1 MRFINYFLRP
11 PILFAIFAGFF
22 LLRTI
27 LMPLAYDDY
36 AYAFIWDG
44 AHDGNLQMMMKG
56 SPEIETRRRIDS
68 FGDIFDS
75 MWSHY
80 FTWGGR
86 IFAHSLVQFFMWI
99 GKPAFDV
106 ANTIIFI
113 ALVLSIIKLSSAQM
127 KLSRN
132 VLLWIFF
139 SLFILSA
146 WSMTTMFWL
155 TGSCNYMWMSLVQ
168 LIFLIP
174 YVNALRLKN
183 SPQKFLPI
191 IPLGFM
197 AGWSNEAGALATIC
211 LTIFLISLCK
221 ARKIFRSWMTAGL
234 VAMIIGCA
242 FMMFSPGNLVR
253 MEFSH
258 PNFRYGLE
266 VFLDHLTTEFPRVVG
281 ANVLALIPMFIYFL
295 RRDFLGRLNT
305 NEILMLA
312 FAATNFL
319 VAVIMLFS
327 PEFTLRISITSMV
340 FALIASASA
349 ILELERRPIKFLS
362 EKILRGV
369 SAGLIAL
376 FIAYFVTLIYID
388 VQFFK
393 ATCQTEKFLQTH
405 KDIELIEL
413 QPVPISHRFEK
424 IHGDRVTRYYMAH
437 FGGIDTDKN
446 DCRNIITSQYYG
458 IKGIVAVNE

>member
-1 MRFINYFLRP
+1 MRYFLSP
-11 PILFAIFAGFF
+11 KILFAVFAGIFF
-22 LLRTI
+22 VRTI

-44 AHDGNLQMMMKG
+44 AHDGNLQMMMIG
-56 SPEIETRRRIDS
+56 SPEVETRERVDS

-106 ANTIIFI
+106 ANTLIFI
-113 ALVLSIIKLSSAQM
+113 ALVLSIIKLAAAQV

-168 LIFLIP
+168 LIFLVP
-174 YVNALRLKN
+174 YVNALRLN
-183 SPQKFLPI
+183 SSPQKFWLI
-191 IPLGFM
+191 IPLGLM

-211 LTIFLISLCK
+211 LTIFLMKLCK

-234 VAMIIGCA
+234 IAMAISCA

-258 PNFRYGLE
+258 PNFVYSLA

-281 ANVLALIPMFIYFL
+281 ANLIVLIPTLIYFL
-295 RRDFLGRLNT
+295 RRDFGRLNT
-305 NEILMLA
+305 TEILMLA
-312 FAATNFL
+312 FAATSFL
-319 VAVIMLFS
+319 VPVIMLFS
-327 PEFTLRISITSMV
+327 PEFTLRVSITSMV
-340 FALIASASA
+340 FALVASASA
-349 ILELERRPIKFLS
+349 LFELERRPIKILP

-369 SAGLIAL
+369 SASLIAV
-376 FIAYFVTLIYID
+376 FVAYCATLIYMD
-388 VQFFK
+388 VQFFR
-393 ATCQTEKFLQTH
+393 ATCQTEEFLQTH
-405 KDIELIEL
+405 KDVELIKL
-413 QPVPISHRFEK
+413 QPVPISHRFDR

-437 FGGIDTDKN
+437 FGGIDTNPK
-446 DCRNIITSQYYG
+446 DCRNVIAAQYYG
-458 IKGIVAVNE
+458 IKAIVAVE

>member
-1 MRFINYFLRP
+1 MRYLLRP
-11 PILFAIFAGFF
+11 TILFATFAGIFF
-22 LLRTI
+22 VRTI

-44 AHDGNLQMMMKG
+44 AHDGNLQMMMIG
-56 SPEIETRRRIDS
+56 SPEVETRERVAS

-106 ANTIIFI
+106 ANTLVFI
-113 ALVLSIIKLSSAQM
+113 ALVLSIIKLAAAQV

-168 LIFLIP
+168 LIFLVP
-174 YVNALRLKN
+174 YVNALRLN
-183 SPQKFLPI
+183 SSPQKFWLI
-191 IPLGFM
+191 IPLGLM

-211 LTIFLISLCK
+211 LTFLLMKLCK

-234 VAMIIGCA
+234 VAMAIACA

-258 PNFRYGLE
+258 PHFRYSLE

-281 ANVLALIPMFIYFL
+281 ANVIVLLPVMIYFL
-295 RRDFLGRLNT
+295 RRDFGRLSMT
-305 NEILMLA
+305 EILMLA
-312 FAATNFL
+312 FAATSFL
-319 VAVIMLFS
+319 VPVIMLFS
-327 PEFTLRISITSMV
+327 PEFTLRVSITSMV
-340 FALIASASA
+340 FALVASANA
-349 ILELERRPIKFLS
+349 LFELERRPIKILP

-369 SAGLIAL
+369 SASLIAV
-376 FIAYFVTLIYID
+376 FVAYCATLIYMD

-393 ATCQTEKFLQTH
+393 ATCQTEEFLQTH
-405 KDIELIEL
+405 KDVELIKL
-413 QPVPISHRFEK
+413 QPVPISHRFDR

-437 FGGIDTDKN
+437 FGGIDTNPK
-446 DCRNIITSQYYG
+446 DCRNVIAAQYYG
-458 IKGIVAVNE
+458 IKAIVAVND

>member
-1 MRFINYFLRP
+1 MRYFLRP
-11 PILFAIFAGFF
+11 QILFAIFAGFF
-22 LLRTI
+22 FIRTI

-44 AHDGNLQMMMKG
+44 EHDGNLQMMMIG
-56 SPEIETRRRIDS
+56 SPEVETRERVDS

-86 IFAHSLVQFFMWI
+86 IFAHSIVQFFMWI

-106 ANTIIFI
+106 ANTIVFI
-113 ALVLSIIKLSSAQM
+113 ALVLSIIKLAAAQI
-127 KLSRN
+127 KFSRN

-168 LIFLIP
+168 MLFLIP
-174 YVNALRLKN
+174 YVNALRSNVAPLN
-183 SPQKFLPI
+183 FWLM
-191 IPLGFM
+191 IPLGFL

-211 LTIFLISLCK
+211 LTIFLMKLCK
-221 ARKIFRSWMTAGL
+221 ARKVYRPQMTAGFITL
-234 VAMIIGCA
+234 IIGCA

-258 PNFRYGLE
+258 PNFHYSLE
-266 VFLDHLTTEFPRVVG
+266 VFLEHLTTEFPRVVG
-281 ANVLALIPMFIYFL
+281 ANLIALLPVWIYFL
-295 RRDFLGRLNT
+295 RRNFFGRLNT
-305 NEILMLA
+305 TEILMAA
-312 FAATNFL
+312 FTAASFL
-319 VAVIMLFS
+319 VPVIMLFS
-327 PEFTLRISITSMV
+327 PEFTLRVSITSMI
-340 FALIASASA
+340 FALVAASTA
-349 ILELERRPIKFLS
+349 ILELERRPIKILS
-362 EKILRGV
+362 EKILRGI
-369 SAGLIAL
+369 SAGLIAV
-376 FIAYFVTLIYID
+376 FIAYFLTLIYMD

-393 ATCQTEKFLQTH
+393 ATCQTEEFLQNN
-405 KDIELIEL
+405 KEVELISL
-413 QPVPISHRFEK
+413 KPVPISHRFDA

-437 FGGIDTDKN
+437 FGGIDTNPK
-446 DCRNIITSQYYG
+446 DCRNVITSQYYG
-458 IKGIVAVNE
+458 IKGIVAVND